1 MVPERPFEAK
11 EREQSWVRPEITVGS
26 EPINFFALREREM
39 TLPAP
44 EQLRPVHT
52 GEEHFEAT
60 FAQFHSE
67 NFDWMLV
74 ELIRAHK
81 AVFSSGGAEGER
93 LGWRVGIT
101 VGLRVGM
108 MEHS

>member
-1 MVPERPFEAK
+1 V
-11 EREQSWVRPEITVGS
+11 RETTDPPT
-26 EPINFFALREREM
+26 
-39 TLPAP
+39 P
-44 EQLRPVHT
+44 EQVRPVHT
-52 GEEHFEAT
+52 GEEHLEAT

-67 NFDWMLV
+67 NLDWMLV

>member
-1 MVPERPFEAK
+1 
-11 EREQSWVRPEITVGS
+11 VRLL
-26 EPINFFALREREM
+26 ALKVREM
-39 TLPAP
+39 TEPPTP
-44 EQLRPVHT
+44 EQVTPVHT
-52 GEEHFEAT
+52 GEEHLEAT

-67 NFDWMLV
+67 NLDWMLV

-81 AVFSSGGAEGER
+81 AAFSSGGDTEGER

>member
-1 MVPERPFEAK
+1 LLLNEKDV
-11 EREQSWVRPEITVGS
+11 SLDSPEIS
-26 EPINFFALREREM
+26 EGRVPVNVFELRVREM
-39 TLPAP
+39 TDPPTP
-44 EQLRPVHT
+44 EQVRPVHT

-74 ELIRAHK
+74 ELIKAHN
-81 AVFSSGGAEGER
+81 AAFSSGGDTEGER

>member
-1 MVPERPFEAK
+1 LVFKESEKSWESPETSEGSVPVKLIEFSVIA
-11 EREQSWVRPEITVGS
+11 
-26 EPINFFALREREM
+26 M

>member
-1 MVPERPFEAK
+1 VPVKAFEIK
-11 EREQSWVRPEITVGS
+11 
-26 EPINFFALREREM
+26 EREM
-39 TLPAP
+39 TDPPTP
-44 EQLRPVHT
+44 EQVRPVHI

-67 NFDWMLV
+67 NLDWMLV

-81 AVFSSGGAEGER
+81 AVFSSGGDTEGETEGER
-93 LGWRVGIT
+93 LGWRVGINVGERLGIT